1 MQNKEI
7 LRVAEEVSNEK
18 GVDKEIIF
26 EALEIAIASATR
38 KKYGEE
44 IDVRVAINRK
54 TGEYDT
60 FRRWKVFAD
69 DSTELEFPDKEL
81 RLEDALD
88 VSKDAEPGGYV
99 EVPLESVAFGRI
111 AAQTAKQVIV
121 QKVREAER
129 AQVVDQYKGRVGTLV
144 SGLVKRVDRNGI
156 FVDLGGN
163 AEGFIPRDQMI
174 PREPVRT
181 QDRIKA
187 FLKDVRSEPRG
198 PQLFL
203 SRTAPEFLIELFKL
217 EVPEVGQG
225 LINILGAARDSGA
238 RAKIAVRSNDPR
250 IDPVGACVGMRGSR
264 VQAVSNEIAGERVDI
279 IPYDDNAA
287 QFVINAMQPAEVSS
301 IVVDEESHSMDIAV
315 AEEKLSQAIG
325 RGGQNIRL
333 ASELTG
339 WKLNI
344 MSEQAAEEKS
354 ESEQKTLRELFMQQ
368 LDVDEDVAGILVQEG
383 FSSIE
388 EIAYVPQSE
397 IAAIEEFDEEIVQE
411 LRNRARDVLLT
422 QAIASEETIEKA
434 APAADLLEVDG
445 MDGVLAAELA
455 RHGIVT
461 REDLAEQAIDD
472 LLDISNLDEKRAGEL
487 ILAARKHWF
496 EQQGQQA

>member
-1 MQNKEI
+1 MNKEI
-7 LRVAEEVSNEK
+7 LMVVDAVSNEK
-18 GVDKEIIF
+18 GVEKDIIF
-26 EALEIAIASATR
+26 EALEAALASATR

-44 IDVRVAINRK
+44 IDVRVSINRK
-54 TGEYDT
+54 TGDYDT
-60 FRRWKVFAD
+60 YQRWKVFAD
-69 DSTELEFPDKEL
+69 DSTELEFPEKEL

-129 AQVVDQYKGRVGTLV
+129 AQVVDQYKSRVGTLV

-225 LINILGAARDSGA
+225 LINILGAARDPGA

-279 IPYDDNAA
+279 IPFDDNAA

-301 IVVDEESHSMDIAV
+301 IVMDEEAHSMDIAV

-354 ESEQKTLRELFMQQ
+354 ESEQKVLRELFMQQ
-368 LDVDEDVAGILVQEG
+368 LDVDEDVAAILVQEG

-388 EIAYVPQSE
+388 EIAYVPQAE
-397 IAAIEEFDEEIVQE
+397 IASIEEFDEAIVQE

-422 QAIASEETIEKA
+422 QAIASEETLDT
-434 APAADLLEVDG
+434 PAADLLEVEG
-445 MDGVLAAELA
+445 MDSALAAELA

-461 REDLAEQAIDD
+461 REDLAEQAVDD
-472 LLDISNLDEKRAGEL
+472 LVEIPNLDEKRAGEL

-496 EQQGQQA
+496 EQGQQA